1 MSAVEVLEG
10 LGTDGERGL
19 TSAEVER
26 RQASH
31 GPNQIDTE
39 PPIPAL
45 VRLLQ
50 QFANPVVYLLL
61 AAIAISTAVW
71 VIDGT
76 EGIPFDVIAISV
88 IIVINAVVGFAHE
101 ARADQ
106 AVAALRQLTGPEA
119 VAIRDGRPGP
129 VPAVDLVPGDVIL
142 LSEGSVV
149 PADARLL
156 DVGGLQVS
164 EATLTGESAPV
175 VKTIDPVASGAQ
187 IGDRVNMVHS
197 ATAVVRGRGRAVVTA
212 TGSETEVGRIAT
224 LLHRTESE
232 QTPLQRE
239 IDRVGVVLGT
249 AVVVIA
255 TVVVGTLIALDGLRS
270 TSELLAALLIGVS
283 LAVAAVPEGLPA
295 VLSLVL
301 ALGVQRMA
309 GRNALVKRL
318 VAVEALGSATIIC
331 SDKTGTLT
339 RNEMLVRRIVVPA
352 GEVDVG
358 GSGYGSDGEL
368 TIAGRP
374 IDQETDRELSAGV
387 RAILIAGGLAS
398 DAELV
403 EREGRIE
410 AVGDPTEAAILAARP
425 KAGLAPIDL
434 AGGHDRLAE
443 LPFTAERKRM
453 SVLVAEPTTEGTAA
467 GDAAAG
473 DDDDDAAGEDQTGD
487 DGRRRRRLVV
497 KGAPEEL
504 LGRCRA
510 ERAGDGVATAAGEP
524 PGNRPLT
531 PERRRHWA
539 EVVERLAGEGLRT
552 LAVADRLMDGAGPWA
567 GDGVDPV
574 ELDEECEQDLVLHG
588 IIGII
593 DPPRAEAKAAIEAAS
608 TAGLRV
614 AMITGDHPRTAA
626 AIATELGILT
636 SGGEVVTGAQMEAID
651 DDELAALA
659 AETTVYA
666 RVAPEHKLRIVNAL
680 TAQGEVVAMTGDGVN
695 DAPALRAASI
705 GIAMGRTGTDVS
717 KEAADTIL
725 TDDNFAT
732 IVAAVHEGRAIYH
745 NIRSFLRYL
754 LSSNVGEV
762 LTVFLGVVLASTIGL
777 DGVDGVV
784 APLLAV
790 QILWINLVTDAAPA
804 LALGVDP
811 AQPGLMERPPRG
823 VDERVIDRPMQIGIV
838 LIGATMAVATL
849 AMLDLRLPGG
859 LVDGTGDE
867 TSARTSAFTVL
878 VLAQLFNT
886 FNARSDRESI
896 GRGWAANPWLLAAI
910 ALSFALQVA
919 VVHLPFLNEA
929 FGTEP
934 MSLAEWG
941 LAAAFAA
948 SVLVVGE
955 ARKLVARRRPG
966 PTGSFGPG
974 PAVGSG

>member
-1 MSAVEVLEG
+1 VDTSQYRAGEEVFAIAAVEVLDG
-10 LGTDGERGL
+10 LDSDGDRGL

-31 GPNQIDTE
+31 GPNQIETE
-39 PPIPAL
+39 PPTPGL

-61 AAIAISTAVW
+61 AAIVISTAVW

-76 EGIPFDVIAISV
+76 DGIPFDVIAISV

-129 VPAVDLVPGDVIL
+129 VPAVGLVPGDVIL

-164 EATLTGESAPV
+164 EAALTGESAPV
-175 VKTIDPVASGAQ
+175 VKTAEPVPGGAQ

-212 TGSETEVGRIAT
+212 TGSGTEVGRIAT
-224 LLHRTESE
+224 LLHATESE

-239 IDRVGVVLGT
+239 IDRVGVVLGI
-249 AVVVIA
+249 AVVIIA
-255 TVVVGTLIALDGLRS
+255 TVVVGTLIALDGLRT

-339 RNEMLVRRIVVPA
+339 RNEMLVRRIVAPA

-368 TIAGRP
+368 TVAGRP
-374 IDQETDRELSAGV
+374 IDRETDRELSDGI
-387 RAILIAGGLAS
+387 RAILLAGGLAS

-403 EREGRIE
+403 EREGRVE
-410 AVGDPTEAAILAARP
+410 AVGDPTEAAILAAKP
-425 KAGLAPIDL
+425 KAGLDPEDL
-434 AGGHDRLAE
+434 LGGRDRLAE

-453 SVLVAEPTTEGTAA
+453 SVLVAEPA
-467 GDAAAG
+467 GG
-473 DDDDDAAGEDQTGD
+473 PSGGEQWP
-487 DGRRRRRLVV
+487 RLVV

-504 LGRCRA
+504 LGRCRS
-510 ERAGDGVATAAGEP
+510 ERTGATRGPEDLDHSEVRA
-524 PGNRPLT
+524 LT

-552 LAVADRLMDGAGPWA
+552 LAVADRTMERGGATPI
-567 GDGVDPV
+567 
-574 ELDEECEQDLVLHG
+574 ELDESCERDLTLLG

-593 DPPRAEAKAAIEAAS
+593 DPPRAEAKAAIDAAT

-626 AIATELGILT
+626 AIATELGILAP
-636 SGGEVVTGAQMEAID
+636 GGEVVTGAQLQAID
-651 DDELAALA
+651 DDELAELA
-659 AETTVYA
+659 AATTVYA

-695 DAPALRAASI
+695 DAPALRAANI

-811 AQPGLMERPPRG
+811 AQSGLMERPPRR

-910 ALSFALQVA
+910 ALSFSLQVA
-919 VVHLPFLNEA
+919 VVHVPFMNEA

-934 MSLAEWG
+934 MSLSEWG
-941 LAAAFAA
+941 LATVFAA
-948 SVLVVGE
+948 SVLVVAE
-955 ARKLVARRRPG
+955 VRKLMVRRRQG

>member
-1 MSAVEVLEG
+1 MAAVEVLDG
-10 LGTDGERGL
+10 LGSDGALGL
-19 TSAEVER
+19 TTAEVER

-31 GPNQIDTE
+31 GPNQIDPE
-39 PPIPAL
+39 PPVPAL
-45 VRLLQ
+45 VRLLA

-61 AAIAISTAVW
+61 AAIAISAAVW
-71 VIDGT
+71 VVDGT

-88 IIVINAVVGFAHE
+88 IIVINAMVGFAHE

-129 VPAVDLVPGDVIL
+129 VPAVGLVPGDVIL

-164 EATLTGESAPV
+164 EAALTGESAPV
-175 VKTIDPVASGAQ
+175 VKTVEPVANGAQ

-197 ATAVVRGRGRAVVTA
+197 ATAVVRGRGRAVVTT
-212 TGSETEVGRIAT
+212 TGTDTEVGRIAT
-224 LLHRTESE
+224 LLHETESE

-239 IDRVGVVLGT
+239 IDRVGVVLGI

-255 TVVVGTLIALDGLRS
+255 TVVVATLIALDGLRS

-352 GEVDVG
+352 GDVDLG
-358 GSGYGSDGEL
+358 GSGYGSGGEL
-368 TIAGRP
+368 TVAGRP
-374 IDQETDRELSAGV
+374 IDHTTDRELSAGI
-387 RAILIAGGLAS
+387 RAILLAGGLAS

-403 EREGRIE
+403 EREGRVE
-410 AVGDPTEAAILAARP
+410 AVGDPTEAAILAATP
-425 KAGLAPIDL
+425 KAGLGPDDL
-434 AGGHDRLAE
+434 DGGRQRLAE

-453 SVLVAEPTTEGTAA
+453 SVLVAEPAA
-467 GDAAAG
+467 EAG
-473 DDDDDAAGEDQTGD
+473 NGQ
-487 DGRRRRRLVV
+487 RRSRLVV
-497 KGAPEEL
+497 KGAPEEV
-504 LGRCRA
+504 LGRCRF
-510 ERAGDGVATAAGEP
+510 ERIGDGQHDGPADPEI
-524 PGNRPLT
+524 RMLT
-531 PERRRHWA
+531 PDRRRRWA

-552 LAVADRLMDGAGPWA
+552 LAVADRAMEASGTGL
-567 GDGVDPV
+567 DPDNTTKPT
-574 ELDEECEQDLVLHG
+574 ELDEDCEHDLTLLG

-593 DPPRAEAKAAIEAAS
+593 DPPRAEAKAAIDAA
-608 TAGLRV
+608 TMAGLRV

-636 SGGEVVTGAQMEAID
+636 SGGEVVTGAQIEAID
-651 DDELAALA
+651 DDELAELA
-659 AETTVYA
+659 ATTTVYA

-680 TAQGEVVAMTGDGVN
+680 TTNGEVVAMTGDGVN
-695 DAPALRAASI
+695 DAPALRAANI
-705 GIAMGRTGTDVS
+705 GIAMGLTGTDVS

-762 LTVFLGVVLASTIGL
+762 LTVFLGVVLASAIGL
-777 DGVDGVV
+777 HGVDGVV

-811 AQPGLMERPPRG
+811 AQPGLMARPPRG
-823 VDERVIDRPMQIGIV
+823 IDERVIDRPMQIGIV

-867 TSARTSAFTVL
+867 ASARTSAFTVL

-886 FNARSDRESI
+886 FNARSDRESM

-910 ALSFALQVA
+910 ALSFSLQVA
-919 VVHLPFLNEA
+919 VVHVPFMNEA

-934 MSLAEWG
+934 MSLSEWG
-941 LAAAFAA
+941 LAAAFAT
-948 SVLVVGE
+948 SVLVVAE
-955 ARKLVARRRPG
+955 VRKLVVRRGPG
-966 PTGSFGPG
+966 PTGSLGPG
-974 PAVGSG
+974 PVVSPG